1 MFFAPCAKP
10 EEIAEAIEIGDD
22 GGRGWFA
29 GGGESGGGAFG
40 ASGDAA
46 CHFEPC
52 CAGEAA
58 GTGSGPAFEA
68 VREGGFLFCGFC
80 GEAID
85 VGGGDGGEACG
96 GVAIGVFGACGEHAH
111 DGDEVV
117 LGSGDDGADV
127 VALDGDSSEAE
138 GGVEFIGVADGV
150 EPWVV
155 LGDPAAEE
163 EVGLAGVAAA
173 GRDGERHE
181 AQPTLEVAAGLLWR
195 CRGWGFREGGGLE

>member
-1 MFFAPCAKP
+1 MFFASGAEP
-10 EEIAEAIEIGDD
+10 EEIAEPIEVGDD
-22 GGRGWFA
+22 RGRGGFA
-29 GGGESGGGAFG
+29 GGGEGCGGAFG

-52 CAGEAA
+52 CAREAA
-58 GTGSGPAFEA
+58 GSGGGPAFEA
-68 VREGGFLFCGFC
+68 VGEGGFLFCGFC
-80 GEAID
+80 GEAVD
-85 VGGGDGGEACG
+85 VGAGDGGEASG
-96 GVAIGVFGACGEHAH
+96 GVAFGVFGASGEHAH

-127 VALDGDSSEAE
+127 VALDGDSCEAE

-150 EPWVV
+150 EPGVV

-173 GRDGERHE
+173 GRDGEWHE
-181 AQPTLEVAAGLLWR
+181 AQLTSELAAGLLRR
-195 CRGWGFREGGGLE
+195 CRGEGYQSGRRP